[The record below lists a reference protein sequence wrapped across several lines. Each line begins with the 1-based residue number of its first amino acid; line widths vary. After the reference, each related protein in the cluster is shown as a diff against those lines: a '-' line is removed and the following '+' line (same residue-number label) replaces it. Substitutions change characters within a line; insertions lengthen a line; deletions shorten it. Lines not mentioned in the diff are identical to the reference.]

1 MQIIKILIIFTILIF
16 IIYCTFVSLSND
28 SLSND
33 KLSNVIGGNVEK
45 HEIGDF
51 IMDYS
56 KRLVHKNKMVAL
68 HPLGATTYTYKKK
81 VKGGKKNKIKK
92 WTSFKTWDEL
102 KNNEY
107 SLNEYMEQRSQFLN
121 NPNLD
126 WSDVL
131 EIVLPKLNDNK
142 EYIGIINLR
151 KNKLYVSRMEAS
163 TTTINANADIFAS
176 IPEELVAEICEIPGL
191 FVFHT
196 HPADTRGS
204 PLPSS
209 HDILTAINL
218 GAVTRYAG
226 SVVISRYGILVHG
239 LDWSAYKAINRAKDW
254 EAALLNYSF
263 DVVTAHETIRS
274 WSSHKLDDYL
284 DFYSR
289 YRMYMFV
296 YPSYEMIGDKRKY
309 DYLWDLETPI
319 DNKLID
325 DLNKDIFIHASKY
338 SISRKN

>member
-1 MQIIKILIIFTILIF
+1 LYKDLYNNCIT
-16 IIYCTFVSLSND
+16 
-28 SLSND
+28 
-33 KLSNVIGGNVEK
+33 GGNVE
-45 HEIGDF
+45 IGD
-51 IMDYS
+51 IMMDYS
-56 KRLVHKNKMVAL
+56 KKLVHKNKMVAL
-68 HPLGATTYTYKKK
+68 HPLGASTYTYKKK

-131 EIVLPKLNDNK
+131 EVVLPKLNDNK
-142 EYIGIINLR
+142 EYIGIINLH
-151 KNKLYVSRMEAS
+151 KDKLYVSRMEAS
-163 TTTINANADIFAS
+163 TTNINANSDIFAS
-176 IPEELVAEICEIPGL
+176 IPEELVSEICEIPGL

-196 HPADTRGS
+196 HPADIRGS

-296 YPSYEMIGDKRKY
+296 YPSYELIGDNRKY

-338 SISRKN
+338 STKVKN